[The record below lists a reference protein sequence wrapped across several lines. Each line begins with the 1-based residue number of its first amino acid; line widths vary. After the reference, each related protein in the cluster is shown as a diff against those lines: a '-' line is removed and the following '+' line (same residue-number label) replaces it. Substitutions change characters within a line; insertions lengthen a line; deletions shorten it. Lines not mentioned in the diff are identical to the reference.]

1 MILCIGKAGLVM
13 TTDKLMGMLEASPE
27 NFRDIAFT
35 TDMQISFGEYL
46 AELMREKSFDSS
58 RLIKEACLS
67 RTYAYQF
74 ISGQRIPGRDIIIR
88 IGLAMQ
94 LDVETVQRMLAIA
107 QKGTL
112 YPKKQRDSVI
122 LYCIR
127 RKMKLDETNII
138 LQDVD
143 EEPLL

>member
-1 MILCIGKAGLVM
+1 MIM
-13 TTDKLMGMLEASPE
+13 TTDKLMEMLEASPE

-46 AELMREKSFDSS
+46 AELMREKLFDIS

-67 RTYAYQF
+67 KTYAYQF

-88 IGLAMQ
+88 IALTMQ

-112 YPKKQRDSVI
+112 YPKNQRDSVI

-127 RKMKLDETNII
+127 KKMKLDETNII
-138 LQDVD
+138 LQDVHED
-143 EEPLL
+143 PLL

>member
-1 MILCIGKAGLVM
+1 M
-13 TTDKLMGMLEASPE
+13 TTDKLMEMLEASPE
-27 NFRDIAFT
+27 HFRDAAFT
-35 TDMQISFGEYL
+35 ADMQVSFGEYL
-46 AELMREKSFDSS
+46 TELMQEKSFDIS

-112 YPKKQRDSVI
+112 YPKKRRDSVI
-122 LYCIR
+122 LYCIHK
-127 RKMKLDETNII
+127 KMKLDETNII

>member
-1 MILCIGKAGLVM
+1 MM
-13 TTDKLMGMLEASPE
+13 TDKLMEMLEASPE
-27 NFRDIAFT
+27 SFRESTFT
-35 TDMQISFGEYL
+35 TEMQISFSEYL
-46 AELMREKSFDSS
+46 ADLMQEYSFDTS

-67 RTYAYQF
+67 KTYAYQF

-88 IGLAMQ
+88 IALAMQ
-94 LDVETVQRMLAIA
+94 VDVETVQRMLAIA

-112 YPKKQRDSVI
+112 YPKKQRDSII

-127 RKMKLDETNII
+127 KKMKLDETNII
-138 LQDVD
+138 LQDAD